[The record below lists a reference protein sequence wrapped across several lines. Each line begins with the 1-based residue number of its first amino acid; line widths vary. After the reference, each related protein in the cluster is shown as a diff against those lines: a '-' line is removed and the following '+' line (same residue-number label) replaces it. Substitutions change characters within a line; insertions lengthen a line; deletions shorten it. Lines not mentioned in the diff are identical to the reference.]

1 MEIQRQS
8 DRQTDG
14 SRYAYRARR
23 RDRELE
29 KCVKRENCSS
39 SYALLSSFY
48 SLPFPFSCPFSCFSS
63 CSSSSSFSSLIPL
76 PPSTCAYTLIE
87 RSLSQTITRRLRC
100 SLPLLRAYVTPFG
113 YHVVPSN
120 DLSWSHGRPSTLR
133 PRQPGYR
140 QSWSIG
146 AATITKPSVELFSS
160 SVGSTRP
167 KDFCL
172 YSSHSR

>member
-1 MEIQRQS
+1 MPYS
-8 DRQTDG
+8 PLFTP
-14 SRYAYRARR
+14 
-23 RDRELE
+23 
-29 KCVKRENCSS
+29 C
-39 SYALLSSFY
+39 LSLSVAH
-48 SLPFPFSCPFSCFSS
+48 SPVSPPVPQPPLSPH
-63 CSSSSSFSSLIPL
+63 SSLS
-76 PPSTCAYTLIE
+76 PPATCAYTLIE

-160 SVGSTRP
+160 SVGSTLP